1 MPKYQLTICPDDNVG
16 AASWSAIECNTGIIC
31 ACLPTL
37 KPLISRILP
46 GLIST
51 LSGNRHGT
59 GQSTTRRG
67 TWNDETTIGA
77 PGEDAEYRAGDH
89 KRVLSFGPSG
99 GLKYGESVAKDED
112 KLQVIDPTLITELSE
127 LGHEPTPPSRDSIP
141 LK

>member
-1 MPKYQLTICPDDNVG
+1 
-16 AASWSAIECNTGIIC
+16 
-31 ACLPTL
+31 
-37 KPLISRILP
+37 
-46 GLIST
+46 

-67 TWNDETTIGA
+67 TWNDESTIGA
-77 PGEDAEYRAGDH
+77 PGEDTEYRASDH
-89 KRVLSFGPSG
+89 NRVLSFGPSG

-127 LGHEPTPPSRDSIP
+127 LGHERTPSRDSIP